1 MNTRW
6 RGNDLKSNGENIIDD
21 PKIKQL
27 INGAINATSIV
38 SKIALSDITATTTS
52 CFIVNLP
59 V

>member
-6 RGNDLKSNGENIIDD
+6 RGNDFKSNGENIIDD

-38 SKIALSDITATTTS
+38 SKIAPIGYNCNYD
-52 CFIVNLP
+52 
-59 V
+59 